1 MTEPLDL
8 PRHPAIRVV
17 AIPGKGNGV
26 VALEPIL
33 KGALIEAAPVV
44 PITAADRLANTHP
57 LYPYTFAWDEPPF
70 DEAIALGVISLLNHS
85 ETANATLTRDY
96 PNRVLTVTAQQDIEA
111 GAEITIHYGIPL
123 WFEGV

>member
-8 PRHPAIRVV
+8 PRHPAIRII

-26 VALEPIL
+26 VAIEPIL
-33 KGALIEAAPVV
+33 KGALIEAAPVI
-44 PITAADRLANTHP
+44 PMTAANRLAGMHP

-70 DEAIALGVISLLNHS
+70 DEAIALGVISLINHS
-85 ETANATLTRDY
+85 ETANATLARDY
-96 PNRVLTVTAQQDIEA
+96 TNRVLTVTAQQDIEA

-123 WFEGV
+123 WFKDL